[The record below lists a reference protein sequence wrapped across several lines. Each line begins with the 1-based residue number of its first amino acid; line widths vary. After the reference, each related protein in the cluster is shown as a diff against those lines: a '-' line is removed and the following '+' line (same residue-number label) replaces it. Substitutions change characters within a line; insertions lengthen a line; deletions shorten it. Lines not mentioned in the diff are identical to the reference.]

1 MIRDDVVFHGKGHDV
16 DIGPG
21 QYTLPN
27 TFCKNQGKRMGRGPI
42 LTRPKQAHIAVEQED
57 PKEILVFI
65 YMYVFMYNKLFYNSC

>member
-1 MIRDDVVFHGKGHDV
+1 METAKDSRDLPVPAQAPH
-16 DIGPG
+16 IGP
-21 QYTLPN
+21 TPRIRLALR
-27 TFCKNQGKRMGRGPI
+27 QGKRMGRGPI